1 MTKNNVVDV
10 GRPLDWWSC
19 SDPHL
24 DGATLSLTA
33 PLRRIEFPWTGGS
46 VVAVLAGV
54 GDLGGGFSST
64 TGFALAERP
73 AMPTTELQCLLQ
85 SKLFVCLS
93 TTDLL
98 KTLNC
103 S

>member
-64 TGFALAERP
+64 IGQRLVSDARS
-73 AMPTTELQCLLQ
+73 ELPLILP
-85 SKLFVCLS
+85 KLFEACA
-93 TTDLL
+93 
-98 KTLNC
+98 
-103 S
+103 